1 VEVRSHFIN
10 HFSFIQQLLFLQLE
24 CVISLK
30 KNIFDSGGTMK
41 GIQ

>member
-1 VEVRSHFIN
+1 VRSHFID
-10 HFSFIQQLLFLQLE
+10 HFHFIQQLLFLQLVE

-30 KNIFDSGGTMK
+30 KNIFDSGGTMT